1 MGILL
6 IENLL
11 YHLGAISMLQSIVKY
26 LKLISIIFFITII
39 LNPNTTRAQT
49 INTERF
55 QYLSPVPGSKLNST
69 GASIIIRFGDAF
81 DNFNLDNNLL
91 VTGSK
96 SGQYSGKIILAE
108 DNKTLIFRP
117 HNQFAD
123 GEVVTIELKRNLKTV
138 SGEHIPFLRY
148 SFETSQVNLNKIIKS
163 NPEKYFKLLNPD
175 FSSENNSVRLKYKNL
190 QEAIDRRFYTVQQDS
205 LPEDFPTA
213 IIESINDPTP
223 GCIFYTPFVLPGFLP
238 TYLIIADNYGVP
250 IFYRKMTANTYDLKK
265 QITGNLTYYD
275 NEKQKHYIM
284 DSSYNIIDSMYM
296 QDGYLTD
303 LHDFIMI
310 ENKHSLLIGYDFQQ
324 FAMDTV
330 VQGGDTNATVIG
342 IILQELDENKKVV
355 FQWRSWDHYRITDA
369 TYDINLTSPT
379 IDYAHSNSIEVD
391 YDGNILLSTRHMDEI
406 TKISRETGDIIW
418 RWGGV
423 HCKNNQFT
431 FINDPIGFSHQHD
444 VRRLPNGNITVFD
457 NGNLHSPRFSRVAE
471 YQIDEVNK
479 LAFLIW
485 EYRNNPETYS
495 NAMGSARR
503 LNNHNTFIGWGIE
516 NKPAISEVHPDGT
529 IACYLCYPDT
539 IFNYRAFKFPWK
551 TNLFVS
557 NPDSLLFG
565 YVPVGDSL
573 AKILTIKNNS
583 EQEIE
588 INGML
593 NRDSAFYVNT
603 SLPII
608 IPAFDAISI
617 QIVFKP
623 ETDRDYFDDLHLQ
636 WNKENERIAQV
647 VPLFGTTDSTFT
659 TTYVK
664 VDWNISDYSLS
675 QNYPNP
681 FNPITV
687 FNYSVPKQSY
697 VTIKVYDILG
707 NEIKTLVNESKLPG
721 FYEVE
726 FDASNLS
733 SGIYFYS
740 LRAGSYIETRKMVLI
755 R

>member
-1 MGILL
+1 M
-6 IENLL
+6 L
-11 YHLGAISMLQSIVKY
+11 YNIIKY
-26 LKLISIIFFITII
+26 LKHFSITFYTICILDSIS
-39 LNPNTTRAQT
+39 LQAQN
-49 INTERF
+49 INTEKF
-55 QYLSPVPGSKLNST
+55 QFLSPVPNSKLNST
-69 GASIIIRFGDAF
+69 KTNIIIRYGNALNGMVGNDET
-81 DNFNLDNNLL
+81 LL
-91 VTGSK
+91 SVIGNKGGRYT
-96 SGQYSGKIILAE
+96 GKIILSQ
-108 DNKTLIFRP
+108 DNRTLIFKP
-117 HNQFAD
+117 ESEFAN
-123 GEVVTIELKRNLKTV
+123 GEIVTVELLASSKSSTI
-138 SGEHIPFLRY
+138 SGEQIPTLRY
-148 SFETSQVNLNKIIKS
+148 TFETSKVSLNKIIKS
-163 NPEKYFKLLNPD
+163 DPERYFMHLFPDFNPESNLFHLN
-175 FSSENNSVRLKYKNL
+175 KKNL
-190 QEAIDRRFYTVQQDS
+190 QKETNFKTHTIQHDT
-205 LPEDFPTA
+205 LPQDFPLA
-213 IIESINDPTP
+213 IIDSVNNPTP
-223 GCIFYTPFVLPGFLP
+223 GCIFYTPFGFPGWLAS
-238 TYLIIADNYGVP
+238 YLIITDSYGVP
-250 IFYRKMTANTYDLKK
+250 VFFRKTDMATFDFKK
-265 QITGNLTYYD
+265 LETGNLAYFKLGPNRYY
-275 NEKQKHYIM
+275 IL
-284 DSSYNIIDSMYM
+284 DSSYNVIDSLYM
-296 QDGYLTD
+296 QNGYITD
-303 LHDFIMI
+303 LHDLIVL
-310 ENKHSLLIGYDFQQ
+310 ENNHSLLMSYDYQRYP
-324 FAMDTV
+324 MDTV

-342 IILQELDENKKVV
+342 IVIQELDENKNVV
-355 FQWRSWDHYRITDA
+355 FQWRSWDHYKITDA
-369 TYDINLTSPT
+369 TYDIDLTGST
-379 IDYAHSNSIEVD
+379 IDYAHSNSIEID
-391 YDGNILLSTRHMDEI
+391 YEGNILLSSRHMDEI
-406 TKISRETGDIIW
+406 TKINRETGDIIW

-495 NAMGSARR
+495 NAMGSTRR
-503 LNNHNTFIGWGIE
+503 LNNHNTLIGWGIE

-529 IACYLCYPDT
+529 IAFYLSHPDT

-557 NPDSLLFG
+557 NPNSLSFG
-565 YVPVGDSL
+565 YVPVGDSI
-573 AKILTIKNNS
+573 AKVLVIKNNS

-603 SLPII
+603 SLPIT
-608 IPAFDAISI
+608 IPASDFTSI
-617 QIVFKP
+617 QVTFKP
-623 ETDRDYFDDLHLQ
+623 EIDRDYFDDLHLQ

-659 TTYVK
+659 PTYVK
-664 VDWNISDYSLS
+664 VDWNVLDYSLS

-687 FNYSVPKQSY
+687 IDYSVPKQSY
-697 VTIKVYDILG
+697 VIIKVYDILG

-733 SGIYFYS
+733 SGIYLYS
-740 LRAGSYIETRKMVLI
+740 LRAGSYMKTKKMVLI